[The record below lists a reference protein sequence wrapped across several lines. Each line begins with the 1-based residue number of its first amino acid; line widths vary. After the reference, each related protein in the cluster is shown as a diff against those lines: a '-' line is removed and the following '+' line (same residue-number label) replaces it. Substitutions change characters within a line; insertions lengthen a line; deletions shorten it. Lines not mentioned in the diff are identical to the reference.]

1 MDLMRCNGLPFVAS
15 LPHFY
20 KADAKLVEEV
30 AGLTPSADK
39 HASTLLFEQVDI
51 LYYIYIYLNS
61 LTISLSYLA
70 LCSLY
75 TIVCS
80 LV

>member
-20 KADAKLVEEV
+20 KAEAELVDEV

-39 HASTLLFEQVDI
+39 HASTLLFEQVR
-51 LYYIYIYLNS
+51 LLSSLYIYIL
-61 LTISLSYLA
+61 IP
-70 LCSLY
+70 
-75 TIVCS
+75 
-80 LV
+80 